1 VIPRARGICFPAC
14 EFQVSGLNILHSY
27 RFQIFGQGR
36 YGGSYG
42 RFSGFLARGWA
53 LMRGRLRERH
63 ACARACSLNTRA

>member
-1 VIPRARGICFPAC
+1 VISRARGIRFPAC

-42 RFSGFLARGWA
+42 NFRGFFGRGWPQCA
-53 LMRGRLRERH
+53 GDSVKG
-63 ACARACSLNTRA
+63 ARARAPVH